1 VTNKIH
7 LSTLFF
13 LVLFLSAHIESA
25 ESAKPN
31 CSPEPNAVWH
41 ECIGK
46 RVDDDG
52 TTYEGSWQANKF
64 HGYGKLI
71 STDGIIVE
79 GEFRDGQIHGS
90 ASLRSPNGSSYNG
103 DWVAG
108 EMNGNGVIT
117 NQEGTSIRGLFVDGE
132 LNGDVILT
140 MTNGTRY
147 IGGYANNK
155 FEGPG
160 LLIDSKGNEYKGIF
174 QNGYLARQD
183 ESLRIPLAEKYL
195 TTRGIEPAE
204 GASTIRAAPSI
215 APAVDVTPDG
225 NTLKTPLYTGRRGT
239 AATAPVSANKNPTSS
254 GSANVVSVSY
264 TTNTDNRSVVIELT
278 APRKCDVLIRFG
290 DGVVNEVRIAKN
302 RVISIGHN
310 YDQSGRYELDVSSD
324 HKQCKTSFRASVSLG
339 DCFAPKIDELTSGR
353 CLGYQVYSSR
363 TGIDGGMVIAG
374 HEDLYNAH
382 STEQLGPLFDI
393 ASLLSKTKVHE
404 IVDAIVKAKDPQL
417 LRRRIEDTV
426 PFPILQSP
434 DDFDNYIK
442 GRVSENQR
450 PSFIVLQGSLAPSVE
465 KFLSGAVATDS
476 DRVPERYEYKPLF
489 VIPYAEIAEK
499 LNQIKMVSSGLVDT
513 GSIDNKKL
521 VILEEPASLKS
532 VDRDE
537 KQVFT
542 YCSSLSTQRGTHAA
556 KGVLGGRSRIGYDS
570 ESVNPNIHSAAFRA
584 RVNEI
589 APDQVRVRFVPDS
602 VIAMETSRQRMS
614 SEVGQ
619 GNEGTLGSLNESVC
633 NAYVESV
640 PVAKAILQR
649 IAASKLAMLQ
659 VENVRFVEEQELL
672 DLYAKSVGCE
682 TKSHDVNCSKSIYR
696 DYAHFEFIRDGVNAN
711 GAYNVDRFNRYGI
724 YDSATLDA
732 ALTEMT
738 ASGFS
743 ENRSVR
749 TLSEYL
755 GYKDYAAVNGYSNA
769 VIAKQ
774 EEAKSKKREQQRVSA
789 LADFESRRVKQIGLD
804 AKRLYEAAAQASDAQ
819 VCQSAAVMYKSI
831 SDSDIMMK
839 DVLESLFYHIQK
851 IHSAFIATLSGD
863 AKKRY
868 WEIHSQLW
876 RNHQQEAGYG
886 SQEFYQR
893 TLTGRCRSVLVR
905 QCNFAQQRARDP
917 AFAGQVDTVLNSCN
931 NFHSVTGK

>member
-1 VTNKIH
+1 VN
-7 LSTLFF
+7 
-13 LVLFLSAHIESA
+13 
-25 ESAKPN
+25 
-31 CSPEPNAVWH
+31 
-41 ECIGK
+41 
-46 RVDDDG
+46 DDG
-52 TTYEGSWQANKF
+52 TTYEGSWQANNF
-64 HGYGKLI
+64 HGYGKLT
-71 STDGIIVE
+71 STDGIVVE
-79 GEFRDGQIHGS
+79 GDFRGGQIHGI
-90 ASLRSPNGSSYNG
+90 ASLRSPNGASYNG
-103 DWVAG
+103 EWVAG

-117 NQEGTSIRGLFVDGE
+117 NQEGTSIRGLFVDGKIK
-132 LNGDVILT
+132 GDVILT

-160 LLIDSKGNEYKGIF
+160 LLIDPKGNEYKGF
-174 QNGYLARQD
+174 FKNGYLARQD
-183 ESLRIPLAEKYL
+183 DSLRIPLAEKRL
-195 TTRGIEPAE
+195 TNAGASPAE
-204 GASTIRAAPSI
+204 GESPIRSLPFV
-215 APAVDVTPDG
+215 APAVDVKPDG
-225 NTLKTPLYTGRRGT
+225 DSLKNPLHADRKRA
-239 AATAPVSANKNPTSS
+239 AATAPASPNKNPTSS
-254 GSANVVSVSY
+254 GSANIISVSY
-264 TTNTDNRSVVIELT
+264 TTNADNRSVVLEIT
-278 APRKCDVLIRFG
+278 APRKCDALIRFG
-290 DGVVNEVRIAKN
+290 DGAVTKVRVAKN

-310 YDQSGRYELDVSSD
+310 YDQPGRYELDVISN
-324 HKQCKTSFRASVSLG
+324 HKQCETSFRASVALG
-339 DCFAPKIDELTSGR
+339 DCFAPKVNELNSEK
-353 CLGYQVYSSR
+353 CLSYQVYSSR
-363 TGIDGGMVIAG
+363 TGLDNGMVIVG
-374 HEDLYNAH
+374 HEDLYDPD
-382 STEQLGPLFDI
+382 STEQPGLLFDI
-393 ASLLSKTKVHE
+393 SSLLSKTKVHE
-404 IVDAIVKAKDPQL
+404 IIDAIVKAKDPKL

-434 DDFDNYIK
+434 DDLDKYIN
-442 GRVSENQR
+442 GRVSADQR
-450 PSFIVLQGSLAPSVE
+450 PSFIVLQGSLVPSVE

-476 DRVPERYEYKPLF
+476 DRFSERYEYKPLF
-489 VIPYAEIAEK
+489 IIPYAEIAEK

-513 GSIDNKKL
+513 GGIDNRKL
-521 VILEEPASLKS
+521 VILEEPSSLKS

-556 KGVLGGRSRIGYDS
+556 EGVLGGRSRIGYDS
-570 ESVNPNIHSAAFRA
+570 ESVNPNIHSAAFRT
-584 RVNEI
+584 RVTESF
-589 APDQVRVRFVPDS
+589 PDQVRVRFVPDS
-602 VIAMETSRQRMS
+602 VIAMETSRLRMS

-619 GNEGTLGSLNESVC
+619 GNAGALGSLNESVC

-682 TKSHDVNCSKSIYR
+682 SKSHDVNCSKSIYR
-696 DYAHFEFIRDGVNAN
+696 DYAHFEFIRDKVNAN
-711 GAYNVDRFNRYGI
+711 GAYDVDRFNRYGI

-732 ALTEMT
+732 ALTEM
-738 ASGFS
+738 ADSGFS

-839 DVLESLFYHIQK
+839 DVLESLFWHIQK